1 MNYISHKVSGQPYTA
16 TKILGNVAGLKIWT
30 DAIIAQ
36 TSHLPLVTEACIFR
50 VTFLLPANRFPSNYP
65 YGPDLDNLL
74 KLFLDALNQ
83 TVFRAAPGKDSC
95 IVALEAMKTCV
106 PDEQAG
112 AQFEILPINLT
123 KPQKIAVTPATN
135 SQLPLK

>member
-1 MNYISHKVSGQPYTA
+1 MNYISQKITGLPYTA
-16 TKILGNVAGLKIWT
+16 TKVLGNVAGVKIWT

-36 TSHLPLVTEACIFR
+36 TSHLPAVTEACVFR

-74 KLFLDALNQ
+74 KLFLDALNE
-83 TVFRAAPGKDSC
+83 TVFRDAPGKDSC

-106 PDEQAG
+106 QDDEEAG
-112 AQFEILPINLT
+112 AQFEVLPVNLT
-123 KPQKIAVTPATN
+123 KT
-135 SQLPLK
+135 LPKAGKP